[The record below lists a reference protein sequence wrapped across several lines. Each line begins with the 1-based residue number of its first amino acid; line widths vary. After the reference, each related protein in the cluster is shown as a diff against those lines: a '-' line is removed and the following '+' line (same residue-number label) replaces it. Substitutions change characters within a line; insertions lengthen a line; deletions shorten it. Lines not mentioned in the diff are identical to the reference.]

1 MALLSW
7 VPPSKAQN
15 GRFFKVALFA
25 QKMQADPN
33 FLHHLEGPRGCFQ
46 NLKKKIRNF
55 FQNFGFWARKRENVT
70 SLQVKKRAGPDPSE
84 SPHRGSSESP

>member
-7 VPPSKAQN
+7 VPHSKAQN
-15 GRFFKVALFA
+15 GCFFKVALFA

-46 NLKKKIRNF
+46 NLKKNEF
-55 FQNFGFWARKRENVT
+55 
-70 SLQVKKRAGPDPSE
+70 
-84 SPHRGSSESP
+84 

>member
-7 VPPSKAQN
+7 VPRSKAQN

-46 NLKKKIRNF
+46 NLKKKNSKF
-55 FQNFGFWARKRENVT
+55 FQNFGFRARKRENVT
-70 SLQVKKRAGPDPSE
+70 SLQVKKRALEEHSE
-84 SPHRGSSESP
+84 SQNRGSSESP

>member
-7 VPPSKAQN
+7 VPRSKAQN

-46 NLKKKIRNF
+46 NLKKKFEIF
-55 FQNFGFWARKRENVT
+55 SKFWI
-70 SLQVKKRAGPDPSE
+70 LGPKTQKCDL
-84 SPHRGSSESP
+84 SSSQKTGRS

>member
-7 VPPSKAQN
+7 VPRSKAQN
-15 GRFFKVALFA
+15 GCFFKVALFA

-46 NLKKKIRNF
+46 NLKKKNSKF
-55 FQNFGFWARKRENVT
+55 FQDFGFWAQKRKNVT
-70 SLQVKKRAGPDPSE
+70 SLQVKKRAGPDRSD
-84 SPHRGSSESP
+84 SQNRGSSESP

>member
-7 VPPSKAQN
+7 VPRSKAQN

-55 FQNFGFWARKRENVT
+55 FKILDFGPENA
-70 SLQVKKRAGPDPSE
+70 KM
-84 SPHRGSSESP
+84 

>member
-7 VPPSKAQN
+7 VPRSKAQN
-15 GRFFKVALFA
+15 GCFFKVALFA

-33 FLHHLEGPRGCFQ
+33 FFHHLEGPHGCFQ

-55 FQNFGFWARKRENVT
+55 FKILDFGPENA
-70 SLQVKKRAGPDPSE
+70 KM
-84 SPHRGSSESP
+84 

>member
-25 QKMQADPN
+25 QKTQADPN

-46 NLKKKIRNF
+46 NLKKKFEIF
-55 FQNFGFWARKRENVT
+55 FKILDFGPENA
-70 SLQVKKRAGPDPSE
+70 KM
-84 SPHRGSSESP
+84 